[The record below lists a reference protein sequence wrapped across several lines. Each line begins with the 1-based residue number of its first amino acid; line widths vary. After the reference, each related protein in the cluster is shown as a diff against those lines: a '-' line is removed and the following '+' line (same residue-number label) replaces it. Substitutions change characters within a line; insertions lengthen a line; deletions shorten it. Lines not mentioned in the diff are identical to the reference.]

1 MLNIDWSQP
10 ESVQIYADWLEG
22 ELDHRC
28 ETWRMGIVTGS
39 APGISI
45 GGRGLGRGL
54 GRGYGDGIGIGLGIG
69 NGNGIGGRGF
79 GGTGIGRVIN
89 QIGVDMQV
97 GNHYLVHCV
106 DWVTVVGRC
115 VEQVGPLTY
124 RFESVSKIRDTN
136 NGDNWH
142 ELAKGN
148 ESARRAAEYVHME
161 TDCFVPLG
169 VLAQEW
175 VGDLPQEW
183 DQ

>member
-28 ETWRMGIVTGS
+28 ETWRMGIVIGS